1 MKTRFDFVSNSSS
14 CSFIIEE
21 PDKFFKFVN
30 DEFGIDGFY
39 EEFNSITLRVY
50 ADESCK
56 DLLEKLSGSRNVYAY
71 GGEVEA
77 SIGMLCLS
85 ELPIEIIAKF
95 KKIELE
101 CDDFETENVIKLSI
115 LKRALANYG
124 IKVNSLCSER
134 NLMFEDDEK
143 PSTMAKLY
151 ALAFK

>member
-1 MKTRFDFVSNSSS
+1 MASMK
-14 CSFIIEE
+14 
-21 PDKFFKFVN
+21 
-30 DEFGIDGFY
+30 
-39 EEFNSITLRVY
+39 NSITLRVY

-77 SIGMLCLS
+77 SIGMLCFS
-85 ELPIEIIAKF
+85 GLPIETIAKF

-115 LKRALANYG
+115 LRRALANYG
-124 IKVNSLCSER
+124 INVNEH
-134 NLMFEDDEK
+134 NLMFEDNEES
-143 PSTMAKLY
+143 STMAKLY

>member
-30 DEFGIDGFY
+30 DELGGDSFY
-39 EEFNSITLRVY
+39 GEFNSIMLRVY

-71 GGEVEA
+71 NGEVEA
-77 SIGMLCLS
+77 SIGILCLS
-85 ELPIEIIAKF
+85 KLPIETLSKF
-95 KKIELE
+95 KKIALE
-101 CDDFETENVIKLSI
+101 CYDFETENVMKLSI

-124 IKVNSLCSER
+124 IKVDSSSSEHG
-134 NLMFEDDEK
+134 LMFEDREE